1 MPKDKISFY
10 EQLKLSGLH
19 GGGGGKQPKRLY
31 VYYGADGKVYSGTE
45 GKVYANKKGAVTN
58 A

>member
-1 MPKDKISFY
+1 MRKTAPNFY
-10 EQLKLSGLH
+10 EQLKSVQLH
-19 GGGGGKQPKRLY
+19 GGGGKQPKRLY
-31 VYYGADGKVYSGTE
+31 VYYGTDEKVYSGTE

>member
-19 GGGGGKQPKRLY
+19 GGGGGHKVIRLY
-31 VYYGADGKVYSGTE
+31 IYQGSDGKVYQDAN
-45 GKVYANKKGAVTN
+45 GKVYASKRKGA
-58 A
+58 